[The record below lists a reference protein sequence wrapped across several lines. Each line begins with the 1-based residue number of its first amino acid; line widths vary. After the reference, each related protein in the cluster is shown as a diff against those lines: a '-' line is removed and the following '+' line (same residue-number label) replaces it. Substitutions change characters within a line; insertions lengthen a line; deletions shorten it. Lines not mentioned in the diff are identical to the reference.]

1 MYGLS
6 EGKLM
11 ATYYVGK
18 GGNDASDGTTWA
30 KRKLTL
36 NGAEDIPVAAGD
48 TVYVGPGTYR
58 ETLTCDVS
66 GSSGSPI
73 TYIGDYDGS
82 HTDGTGGI
90 VRVTASDNDQ
100 TTARNYIV
108 KMMGRAYRAFDGF
121 AFDACPKS
129 VYSMFWVETSDVDHL
144 TIRKCTFNGWGGI
157 GIKGFQSAN
166 LTNMLVEN
174 CIAMNCYNFYIDGE
188 VQDNSGNVIQN
199 CLFFA
204 NSGAVIDTKSGG
216 FTIKNCS
223 FYGAYRCVYV
233 SSSLN
238 AGQTVTV
245 NNCVMA
251 GINSFALA
259 AATLGYLVEDYNLC
273 PTRSNVATGA
283 HSLAYGSLLDMR
295 WAHELLNGGSML
307 SPFDL
312 ASYSQ
317 LINVAGTS
325 STTADMRGTTK
336 IGTEREWGALEY
348 DSTLDIEAG
357 SGGAV
362 SIQPIQGSVRL

>member
-1 MYGLS
+1 
-6 EGKLM
+6 M

-108 KMMGRAYRAFDGF
+108 NMTGRAYRTFEGFAFDGF
-121 AFDACPKS
+121 SNPTYGAFWIAS
-129 VYSMFWVETSDVDHL
+129 ADVDHL
-144 TIRKCTFNGWGGI
+144 TVRNCTFNGWSNGF
-157 GIKGFQSAN
+157 GIKGYQTAN

-174 CIAMNCYNFYIDGE
+174 CIATNCASFYIDGE

-204 NSGAVIDTKSGG
+204 NSGTVIDTKSGG

-223 FYGAYRCVYV
+223 FYGAYRCVWV

-245 NNCVMA
+245 NNCVMH
-251 GINSFALA
+251 GINNFALVA
-259 AATLGYLVEDYNLC
+259 ETLGNLVEDYNLC
-273 PTRSNVATGA
+273 PARSNVATGA

-325 STTADMRGTTK
+325 PTTADMRGTAK

>member
-1 MYGLS
+1 
-6 EGKLM
+6 M
-11 ATYYVGK
+11 ATYYVGA
-18 GGNDASDGTTWA
+18 GGDNSKAGTSWA
-30 KRKLTL
+30 LRKLTL

-100 TTARNYIV
+100 TTARNYIIN
-108 KMMGRAYRAFDGF
+108 MTGRAYRTFDGF
-121 AFDACPKS
+121 AFDGFSNSTYGA
-129 VYSMFWVETSDVDHL
+129 FWIQTSDVDHL
-144 TIRKCTFNGWGGI
+144 TIRNCTFNGWNTGY
-157 GIKGFQSAN
+157 GIKGYQTAN

-174 CIAMNCYNFYIDGE
+174 CIATNCSNFYIDGE

-204 NSGAVIDTKSGG
+204 NSGSVIDTKSGG

-251 GINSFALA
+251 GINNFALS
-259 AATLGYLVEDYNLC
+259 AATLGNLVEDYNNGA
-273 PTRSNVATGA
+273 TRSNVATGA

-295 WAHELLNGGSML
+295 WAHELLNGGTML

-312 ASYSQ
+312 ASYSK

-325 STTADMRGTTK
+325 PTTADMRGTAK

-357 SGGAV
+357 SGGG
-362 SIQPIQGSVRL
+362 GSVKILPLGRIGL

>member
-1 MYGLS
+1 
-6 EGKLM
+6 M
-11 ATYYVGK
+11 ATYYVGI
-18 GGNDASDGTTWA
+18 GGNDANDGTSWSS
-30 KRKLTL
+30 RKLTL

-58 ETLTCDVS
+58 ERLTCDVG
-66 GSSGSPI
+66 GSDGSPI

-82 HTDGTGGI
+82 HTDGVGGI
-90 VRVTASDNDQ
+90 VRVTASNDDKVV
-100 TTARNYIV
+100 ARSTIV
-108 KMMGRAYRAFDGF
+108 IMNGKAYRTFEGF
-121 AFDACPKS
+121 AFDGVSSAT
-129 VYSMFWVETSDVDHL
+129 YGMIWVETYDVDHL
-144 TIRKCTFNGWGGI
+144 TIRKCTFNGWNGI
-157 GIKGFQSAN
+157 AIKAWSTAN

-174 CIAMNCYNFYIDGE
+174 CIATNCENFYDDGE

-204 NSGAVIDTKSGG
+204 IPNYVINTKSGG
-216 FTIKNCS
+216 FTVKNCS
-223 FYGAYRCVYV
+223 FYGAFRCVNV

-245 NNCVMA
+245 NNCIMH
-251 GINSFALA
+251 GIANYALA
-259 AATLGYLVEDYNLC
+259 ATTLGNLVEDYNLC
-273 PTRSNVATGA
+273 PGRQNVATGA
-283 HSLAYGSLLDMR
+283 HSLKYGSLLDMR

-325 STTADMRGTTK
+325 PTAKDIRGTAK
-336 IGTEREWGALEY
+336 IGAEREWGALEY

-357 SGGAV
+357 SGGG
-362 SIQPIQGSVRL
+362 GSVKILPLGRIGL

>member
-1 MYGLS
+1 
-6 EGKLM
+6 M
-11 ATYYVGK
+11 ATYYVGA
-18 GGNDASDGTTWA
+18 GGDNSKAGTSWA
-30 KRKLTL
+30 LRKLTL

-82 HTDGTGGI
+82 HTDGVGGI

-100 TTARNYIV
+100 TQARNYIV
-108 KMMGRAYRAFDGF
+108 NMTGRAYRTFDGF
-121 AFDACPKS
+121 AFDGFSNS
-129 VYSMFWVETSDVDHL
+129 VYGAFWIQTSDVDHL
-144 TIRKCTFNGWGGI
+144 TVRNCTFNGWNTGF
-157 GIKGFQSAN
+157 GIKGYQTAN

-204 NSGAVIDTKSGG
+204 NSGSVIDTKSGG

-245 NNCVMA
+245 NNCVMH
-251 GINSFALA
+251 GINNFALS
-259 AATLGYLVEDYNLC
+259 AATLGNLVEDYNLC
-273 PTRSNVATGA
+273 PSRSNVAVGA

-295 WAHELLNGGSML
+295 WAHELLNGGTML

-357 SGGAV
+357 SGG
-362 SIQPIQGSVRL
+362 GSVKILPLGGIV